1 MDLMST
7 NTEEGDYTKI
17 TIGVIVAIS
26 VAIFVVGLIIDL
38 VGSVD
43 DSASSFQS
51 SSYLVFVWRILCLS
65 VGLYAIFFMFKVGP
79 GNMMVVRLES
89 NQEELL
95 HPVGIEKFVT
105 FSSWTLLVNV
115 LYFAVASLLQLMN
128 NGESSDVGLLGK
140 LQVIL
145 FVGGI
150 SMAFLTA
157 TVVRHIILPNEVKNA
172 REHSHMFLFHEQ
184 IMHNFAAIFLA
195 VEMMLI
201 SPNLASEFAL
211 IGLLF
216 GIIYISFAYINAY
229 YGSGFIAYSF
239 LHPKPKIAPIFAVGL
254 ASSIAIFYLGLW
266 LVSEVRQTNI
276 WLSGI
281 TMIVWIVLIVQFK
294 PVILT
299 DEENKQPIEKIEL

>member
-1 MDLMST
+1 
-7 NTEEGDYTKI
+7 
-17 TIGVIVAIS
+17 VIA
-26 VAIFVVGLIIDL
+26 GLIIDL
-38 VGSVD
+38 FGSVN

-79 GNMMVVRLES
+79 GNMMVVRLET

-115 LYFAVASLLQLMN
+115 LYFAVASLLQLVN
-128 NGESSDVGLLGK
+128 NGESSDIGLLGK

-145 FVGGI
+145 FVAGI

-157 TVVRHIILPNEVKNA
+157 TVVRHIILPNEVRNT

-195 VEMMLI
+195 VEMILV

-211 IGLLF
+211 FGLFF
-216 GIIYISFAYINAY
+216 GIIYLSFAYVNAY
-229 YGSGFIAYSF
+229 YGGGFFVYSF

-254 ASSIAIFYLGLW
+254 ASSLAVFYLGLW

-281 TMIVWIVLIVQFK
+281 TMIVWTVLIVQFK
-294 PVILT
+294 PVMTEI
-299 DEENKQPIEKIEL
+299 DDD

>member
-1 MDLMST
+1 MST
-7 NTEEGDYTKI
+7 NTEESDYTKI
-17 TIGVIVAIS
+17 TIGVIIGVSIAI
-26 VAIFVVGLIIDL
+26 VVVGLIIDL
-38 VGSVD
+38 FSSVD
-43 DSASSFQS
+43 KSASSFQS

-128 NGESSDVGLLGK
+128 NGDSSDIGLLGN

-157 TVVRHIILPNEVKNA
+157 TVVRHIILPNEVRNT
-172 REHSHMFLFHEQ
+172 RDHSHMFLFHEQ

-195 VEMMLI
+195 VEMILV

-211 IGLLF
+211 FGLFF
-216 GIIYISFAYINAY
+216 GIIYISFAYVNAY
-229 YGSGFIAYSF
+229 YGSGFFAYSF

-254 ASSIAIFYLGLW
+254 ASGIAVFYLGLW

-281 TMIVWIVLIVQFK
+281 TMIVWTVLIVQFK
-294 PVILT
+294 PVMTEI
-299 DEENKQPIEKIEL
+299 DDD

>member
-1 MDLMST
+1 MST
-7 NTEEGDYTKI
+7 NTEESDYTKI
-17 TIGVIVAIS
+17 TIGVIIAVSIAI
-26 VAIFVVGLIIDL
+26 VIVGLIIDL
-38 VGSVD
+38 FGSVD
-43 DSASSFQS
+43 KSASSFQS

-79 GNMMVVRLES
+79 GNMMVVRLED
-89 NQEELL
+89 NQDVLL

-115 LYFAVASLLQLMN
+115 LYFAVASLLQLLN
-128 NGESSDVGLLGK
+128 NGEASDIGLLGK
-140 LQVIL
+140 LQVIF
-145 FVGGI
+145 FVAGI

-157 TVVRHIILPNEVKNA
+157 TVVRHIILPNEVRNT

-195 VEMMLI
+195 VEMILV

-211 IGLLF
+211 FGLFF
-216 GIIYISFAYINAY
+216 GIVYLSFAYVNAY
-229 YGSGFIAYSF
+229 YGSGFFVYSF

-254 ASSIAIFYLGLW
+254 ASGIAVFYLGLW

-281 TMIVWIVLIVQFK
+281 TMIVWTVLIVQFK
-294 PVILT
+294 PVMTEI
-299 DEENKQPIEKIEL
+299 DED

>member
-1 MDLMST
+1 MST
-7 NTEEGDYTKI
+7 NTEESDYTKI
-17 TIGVIVAIS
+17 TIGVIIGVSIAI
-26 VAIFVVGLIIDL
+26 VVVGLIIDL
-38 VGSVD
+38 FGSVD
-43 DSASSFQS
+43 KSASSFQS

-79 GNMMVVRLES
+79 GNMMVVRLEG

-145 FVGGI
+145 FVAGI

-157 TVVRHIILPNEVKNA
+157 TVVRHIILPNEVRNA

-195 VEMMLI
+195 VEMILV

-211 IGLLF
+211 FGLFF
-216 GIIYISFAYINAY
+216 GIIYISFAYVNAY
-229 YGSGFIAYSF
+229 YGSGFFAYSF

-254 ASSIAIFYLGLW
+254 ASGIAVFYLGLW

-281 TMIVWIVLIVQFK
+281 TMIVWTVLIVQFK
-294 PVILT
+294 PVMTEI
-299 DEENKQPIEKIEL
+299 DDD

>member
-1 MDLMST
+1 MST
-7 NTEEGDYTKI
+7 NIEESDYTKI
-17 TIGVIVAIS
+17 TIGVIIAVSIAI
-26 VAIFVVGLIIDL
+26 VIVGLIIDL
-38 VGSVD
+38 FGSLNN
-43 DSASSFQS
+43 SASSFQS

-115 LYFAVASLLQLMN
+115 LYFDVASLLQLLN
-128 NGESSDVGLLGK
+128 NGESSDIGLLGN

-145 FVGGI
+145 FVAGI

-157 TVVRHIILPNEVKNA
+157 TVVRHIILPNEVRNT
-172 REHSHMFLFHEQ
+172 RDHSHMFLFHEQ

-195 VEMMLI
+195 VEMILV

-211 IGLLF
+211 FGLFF
-216 GIIYISFAYINAY
+216 GIIYISFAYVNAY
-229 YGSGFIAYSF
+229 YGSGFFAYSF

-254 ASSIAIFYLGLW
+254 ASGIAVFYLGLW

-281 TMIVWIVLIVQFK
+281 TMIVWTVLIVQFK
-294 PVILT
+294 PVMTEI
-299 DEENKQPIEKIEL
+299 DDD

>member
-1 MDLMST
+1 MST
-7 NTEEGDYTKI
+7 NTEESDYTKI
-17 TIGVIVAIS
+17 TIGVIIAVSIAI
-26 VAIFVVGLIIDL
+26 VIVGLIIDL
-38 VGSVD
+38 FGSLNN
-43 DSASSFQS
+43 SASSFQS

-115 LYFAVASLLQLMN
+115 LYFAVASLLQLLN
-128 NGESSDVGLLGK
+128 NGEASDIGLLGK
-140 LQVIL
+140 LQVIF
-145 FVGGI
+145 FVAGI

-157 TVVRHIILPNEVKNA
+157 TVVRHIILPNEVRNT

-195 VEMMLI
+195 VEMILV
-201 SPNLASEFAL
+201 SPNLESEFAL
-211 IGLLF
+211 FGLFF
-216 GIIYISFAYINAY
+216 GIIYISFAYVNAY
-229 YGSGFIAYSF
+229 YGSGFFAYSF
-239 LHPKPKIAPIFAVGL
+239 LHPKPKIASIFAVGL
-254 ASSIAIFYLGLW
+254 ASGIAVFYLGLW

-281 TMIVWIVLIVQFK
+281 TMIVWTVLIVQFK
-294 PVILT
+294 PVMTEI
-299 DEENKQPIEKIEL
+299 DDD

>member
-1 MDLMST
+1 MST
-7 NTEEGDYTKI
+7 NFEESDYTKI
-17 TIGVIVAIS
+17 TIGVIIAVSIAI
-26 VAIFVVGLIIDL
+26 VIVGLIIDL
-38 VGSVD
+38 FGSLNN
-43 DSASSFQS
+43 SASSFQS

-79 GNMMVVRLES
+79 GNMMVVRLEG

-128 NGESSDVGLLGK
+128 NGESSDIGLLGN

-157 TVVRHIILPNEVKNA
+157 TVVRHIILPNEVRNT
-172 REHSHMFLFHEQ
+172 RDHSHMFLFHEQ

-195 VEMMLI
+195 VEMILV

-211 IGLLF
+211 FGLFF
-216 GIIYISFAYINAY
+216 GIIYISFAYVNAY
-229 YGSGFIAYSF
+229 YGSGFFAYSF

-254 ASSIAIFYLGLW
+254 ASGIAVFYLGLW

-281 TMIVWIVLIVQFK
+281 TMIVWTVLIVQFK
-294 PVILT
+294 PVMTEI
-299 DEENKQPIEKIEL
+299 DDD

>member
-1 MDLMST
+1 MST
-7 NTEEGDYTKI
+7 NTEESDYTKI
-17 TIGVIVAIS
+17 TIGVIIGVSIAI
-26 VAIFVVGLIIDL
+26 VIIGLIIDL
-38 VGSVD
+38 FGSVD

-115 LYFAVASLLQLMN
+115 LYFAVACLLQLMN
-128 NGESSDVGLLGK
+128 NGDSSDIGLLGT
-140 LQVIL
+140 LQVIF
-145 FVGGI
+145 FVAGI

-157 TVVRHIILPNEVKNA
+157 TVVRHIILPNEVRNT

-195 VEMMLI
+195 VEMILV

-211 IGLLF
+211 FGLFF
-216 GIIYISFAYINAY
+216 GIVYLSFAYVNAY
-229 YGSGFIAYSF
+229 YGSGFFVYSF

-254 ASSIAIFYLGLW
+254 ASGIAVFYLGLW

-281 TMIVWIVLIVQFK
+281 TMIVWTVLIVQFK
-294 PVILT
+294 PVMTEI
-299 DEENKQPIEKIEL
+299 DDD

>member
-1 MDLMST
+1 MST
-7 NTEEGDYTKI
+7 NTEESDYTKI
-17 TIGVIVAIS
+17 TIGVIIGVSIAI
-26 VAIFVVGLIIDL
+26 VVVGLIIDL
-38 VGSVD
+38 FGSVD
-43 DSASSFQS
+43 KSASSFQS

-128 NGESSDVGLLGK
+128 NGDSSDIGLLGN

-157 TVVRHIILPNEVKNA
+157 TVVRHIILPNEVRNT
-172 REHSHMFLFHEQ
+172 RDHSHMFLFHEQ

-195 VEMMLI
+195 VEMILV

-211 IGLLF
+211 FGLFF
-216 GIIYISFAYINAY
+216 GIIYISFAYVNAY
-229 YGSGFIAYSF
+229 YGSGFFAYSF

-254 ASSIAIFYLGLW
+254 ASGIAVFYLGLW

-281 TMIVWIVLIVQFK
+281 TMIVWTVLIVQFK
-294 PVILT
+294 PVMTEI
-299 DEENKQPIEKIEL
+299 DDD

>member
-1 MDLMST
+1 MST
-7 NTEEGDYTKI
+7 NIEESDYTKI
-17 TIGVIVAIS
+17 TIGVIIAVSIAI
-26 VAIFVVGLIIDL
+26 VIVGLIIDL
-38 VGSVD
+38 FGSLNN
-43 DSASSFQS
+43 SASSFQS

-115 LYFAVASLLQLMN
+115 LYFAVASLLQLLN
-128 NGESSDVGLLGK
+128 NGESSDIGLLGN

-157 TVVRHIILPNEVKNA
+157 TVVRHIILPNEVRNT
-172 REHSHMFLFHEQ
+172 RDHSHMFLFHEQ

-195 VEMMLI
+195 VEMILV

-211 IGLLF
+211 FGLFF
-216 GIIYISFAYINAY
+216 GIIYISFAYVNAY
-229 YGSGFIAYSF
+229 YGSGFFAYSF

-254 ASSIAIFYLGLW
+254 ASGIAVFYLGLW

-281 TMIVWIVLIVQFK
+281 TMIVWTVLIVQFK
-294 PVILT
+294 PVMTEI
-299 DEENKQPIEKIEL
+299 DDD

>member
-1 MDLMST
+1 MST
-7 NTEEGDYTKI
+7 NIEESDYTKI
-17 TIGVIVAIS
+17 TIGVIIAVSIAI
-26 VAIFVVGLIIDL
+26 VIAGLIIDL
-38 VGSVD
+38 FGSVN

-79 GNMMVVRLES
+79 GNMMVVRLET

-115 LYFAVASLLQLMN
+115 LYFAVASLLQLVN
-128 NGESSDVGLLGK
+128 NGESSDIGLLGK

-145 FVGGI
+145 FVAGI

-157 TVVRHIILPNEVKNA
+157 TVVRHIILPNEVRNT

-195 VEMMLI
+195 VEMILV

-211 IGLLF
+211 FGLFF
-216 GIIYISFAYINAY
+216 GIVYLSFAYVNAY
-229 YGSGFIAYSF
+229 YGSGFFAYSF

-254 ASSIAIFYLGLW
+254 ASGIAVFYLGLW

-281 TMIVWIVLIVQFK
+281 TMIVWTVLIVQFK
-294 PVILT
+294 PVMTEIA
-299 DEENKQPIEKIEL
+299 DD

>member
-1 MDLMST
+1 MST
-7 NTEEGDYTKI
+7 NTEESDYTKI
-17 TIGVIVAIS
+17 TIGVIIAVSIAI
-26 VAIFVVGLIIDL
+26 VIAGLIIDL
-38 VGSVD
+38 FGSVD

-51 SSYLVFVWRILCLS
+51 SSYLVFAWRILCLS

-79 GNMMVVRLES
+79 GNMMVVRLEN

-115 LYFAVASLLQLMN
+115 LYFAVASLLQLVN
-128 NGESSDVGLLGK
+128 NGESSDIGLLGK

-145 FVGGI
+145 FVAGI

-157 TVVRHIILPNEVKNA
+157 TVVRHIILPNEVRNT

-195 VEMMLI
+195 VEMILV

-211 IGLLF
+211 FGLFF
-216 GIIYISFAYINAY
+216 GIVYISFAYVNAY
-229 YGSGFIAYSF
+229 YGSGFFAYSF

-254 ASSIAIFYLGLW
+254 ASGIAVFYLGLW

-281 TMIVWIVLIVQFK
+281 TMIVWTVLIVQFK
-294 PVILT
+294 PVMTEI
-299 DEENKQPIEKIEL
+299 DDD

>member
-1 MDLMST
+1 MST
-7 NTEEGDYTKI
+7 NTEESDYTKI
-17 TIGVIVAIS
+17 TIGVIIAVSIAI
-26 VAIFVVGLIIDL
+26 VIVGLIIDL
-38 VGSVD
+38 FGSVD
-43 DSASSFQS
+43 KSASSFQS

-79 GNMMVVRLES
+79 GNMMVVRLED
-89 NQEELL
+89 NQDVLL

-115 LYFAVASLLQLMN
+115 LYFAVASLLQLLN
-128 NGESSDVGLLGK
+128 NGEASDIGLLGK
-140 LQVIL
+140 LQVIF
-145 FVGGI
+145 FVAGI

-157 TVVRHIILPNEVKNA
+157 TVVRHIILPNEVRNT

-195 VEMMLI
+195 VEMILV

-211 IGLLF
+211 FGLFF
-216 GIIYISFAYINAY
+216 GIVYLSFAYVNAY
-229 YGSGFIAYSF
+229 YCSGFFVYSF

-254 ASSIAIFYLGLW
+254 ASGIAVFYLGLW

-281 TMIVWIVLIVQFK
+281 TMIVWTVLIVQFK
-294 PVILT
+294 PVMTEI
-299 DEENKQPIEKIEL
+299 DDD

>member
-1 MDLMST
+1 M
-7 NTEEGDYTKI
+7 I
-17 TIGVIVAIS
+17 A
-26 VAIFVVGLIIDL
+26 GLIIDL
-38 VGSVD
+38 FGSVD

-51 SSYLVFVWRILCLS
+51 SSYLILAWRLLCLS

-79 GNMMVVRLES
+79 GNMLVIRLED

-95 HPVGIEKFVT
+95 HPVGFEKFVT
-105 FSSWTLLVNV
+105 FSSWTLLANV

-128 NGESSDVGLLGK
+128 NGETSDIGLLGT

-145 FVGGI
+145 FVAGI

-157 TVVRHIILPNEVKNA
+157 TVVRHIILPNEVRIA
-172 REHSHMFLFHEQ
+172 REHSHLFLFHEQ

-195 VEMMLI
+195 VEMIMV
-201 SPNLASEFAL
+201 SPRLAPEFAL
-211 IGLLF
+211 FGLFF
-216 GIIYISFAYINAY
+216 GIIYLSFAYMNAY
-229 YGSGFIAYSF
+229 YGGGFFVYSF

-254 ASSIAIFYLGLW
+254 ASSLAVFYLGLW

-281 TMIVWIVLIVQFK
+281 TMIVWVLLVIQFK
-294 PVILT
+294 PVMT
-299 DEENKQPIEKIEL
+299 EFADD

>member
-1 MDLMST
+1 MST
-7 NTEEGDYTKI
+7 NTEESDYTKI
-17 TIGVIVAIS
+17 TIGVIIGVSIAI
-26 VAIFVVGLIIDL
+26 VVVGLIIDL
-38 VGSVD
+38 FGSVD
-43 DSASSFQS
+43 KSASSFQS

-115 LYFAVASLLQLMN
+115 LYFAVASLLQLLN
-128 NGESSDVGLLGK
+128 NGESSDIGLLGN

-157 TVVRHIILPNEVKNA
+157 TVVRHIILPNEVRNT
-172 REHSHMFLFHEQ
+172 RDHSHMFLFHEQ

-195 VEMMLI
+195 VEMILV

-211 IGLLF
+211 FGLFF
-216 GIIYISFAYINAY
+216 GIIYISFAYVNAY
-229 YGSGFIAYSF
+229 YGSGFFAYSF

-254 ASSIAIFYLGLW
+254 ASGIAVFYLGLW

-281 TMIVWIVLIVQFK
+281 TMIVWTVLIVQFK
-294 PVILT
+294 PVMTEI
-299 DEENKQPIEKIEL
+299 DDD

>member
-1 MDLMST
+1 MST
-7 NTEEGDYTKI
+7 NTEESDYTKI
-17 TIGVIVAIS
+17 TIGVIIAVSIAIL
-26 VAIFVVGLIIDL
+26 IVGLIIDL
-38 VGSVD
+38 FGSVI

-79 GNMMVVRLES
+79 GNMMVVRLED
-89 NQEELL
+89 NQDVLL

-115 LYFAVASLLQLMN
+115 LYFSVACLLQLMN
-128 NGESSDVGLLGK
+128 NGESIDTGLLGK

-145 FVGGI
+145 FVAGI

-157 TVVRHIILPNEVKNA
+157 TVVRHIILPNEVRNT

-195 VEMMLI
+195 VEMILV

-211 IGLLF
+211 FGLFF
-216 GIIYISFAYINAY
+216 GIIYLSFAYVNAY
-229 YGSGFIAYSF
+229 YGSGFFVYSF

-254 ASSIAIFYLGLW
+254 ASGIAVFYLGLW

-281 TMIVWIVLIVQFK
+281 TMIVWTVLIVQFK
-294 PVILT
+294 PVMTEI
-299 DEENKQPIEKIEL
+299 DDD

>member
-1 MDLMST
+1 MST
-7 NTEEGDYTKI
+7 NIEESDYTKI
-17 TIGVIVAIS
+17 TIGVIIAVSIAI
-26 VAIFVVGLIIDL
+26 VIAGLIIDL
-38 VGSVD
+38 FGSVN

-79 GNMMVVRLES
+79 GNMMVVRLET

-115 LYFAVASLLQLMN
+115 LYFAVASLLQLVN
-128 NGESSDVGLLGK
+128 NGESSDIGLLGK

-145 FVGGI
+145 FVAGI

-157 TVVRHIILPNEVKNA
+157 TVVRHIILPNEVRNT

-195 VEMMLI
+195 VEMILV

-211 IGLLF
+211 FGLFF
-216 GIIYISFAYINAY
+216 GIIYLSFAYVNAY
-229 YGSGFIAYSF
+229 YGGGFFVYSF

-254 ASSIAIFYLGLW
+254 ASSLAVFYLGLW

-281 TMIVWIVLIVQFK
+281 TMIVWTVLIVQFK
-294 PVILT
+294 PVMTEI
-299 DEENKQPIEKIEL
+299 DDD

>member
-1 MDLMST
+1 MST
-7 NTEEGDYTKI
+7 NTEESDYTKI
-17 TIGVIVAIS
+17 TIGVIIAVSIAIL
-26 VAIFVVGLIIDL
+26 IVGLIIDL
-38 VGSVD
+38 FGSVI

-128 NGESSDVGLLGK
+128 NGESSDIGLLGI

-145 FVGGI
+145 FVAGI

-157 TVVRHIILPNEVKNA
+157 TVVRHIILPNEVRNT

-195 VEMMLI
+195 VEMILI
-201 SPNLASEFAL
+201 KPNLASEFAL
-211 IGLLF
+211 FGLFF
-216 GIIYISFAYINAY
+216 GIIYISFAYVNAY
-229 YGSGFIAYSF
+229 YGSGFFAYSF

-254 ASSIAIFYLGLW
+254 ASGIAVFYLGLW

-281 TMIVWIVLIVQFK
+281 TMIVWTALIVQFK
-294 PVILT
+294 PVMSEI
-299 DEENKQPIEKIEL
+299 DDD

>member
-1 MDLMST
+1 MST
-7 NTEEGDYTKI
+7 NTEESDYTKI
-17 TIGVIVAIS
+17 TIGVIIAVSIAI
-26 VAIFVVGLIIDL
+26 VIAGLIIDL
-38 VGSVD
+38 FGSVN

-79 GNMMVVRLES
+79 GNMMVVRLET

-115 LYFAVASLLQLMN
+115 LYFAVASLLQLVN
-128 NGESSDVGLLGK
+128 NGESSDIGLLGK

-145 FVGGI
+145 FVAGI

-157 TVVRHIILPNEVKNA
+157 TVVRHIILPNEVRNT

-195 VEMMLI
+195 VEMILV

-211 IGLLF
+211 FGLFF
-216 GIIYISFAYINAY
+216 GIVYLSFAYVNAY
-229 YGSGFIAYSF
+229 YGSGFFAYSF

-254 ASSIAIFYLGLW
+254 ASGIAVFYLGLW

-281 TMIVWIVLIVQFK
+281 TMIVWTVLIVQFK
-294 PVILT
+294 PVMTEI
-299 DEENKQPIEKIEL
+299 DDD

>member
-1 MDLMST
+1 MST
-7 NTEEGDYTKI
+7 NIEESDYTKI
-17 TIGVIVAIS
+17 TIGVIIAVSIAI
-26 VAIFVVGLIIDL
+26 VIAGLIIDL
-38 VGSVD
+38 FGSVN

-79 GNMMVVRLES
+79 GNMMVVRLEN

-115 LYFAVASLLQLMN
+115 LYFAVASLLQLVN
-128 NGESSDVGLLGK
+128 NGESSDIGLLGK

-145 FVGGI
+145 FVAGI

-157 TVVRHIILPNEVKNA
+157 TVVRHIILPNEVRNT

-195 VEMMLI
+195 VEMILV

-211 IGLLF
+211 FGLFF
-216 GIIYISFAYINAY
+216 GIVYLSFAYVNAY
-229 YGSGFIAYSF
+229 YGSGFFAYSF

-254 ASSIAIFYLGLW
+254 ASGIAVFYLGLW

-281 TMIVWIVLIVQFK
+281 TMIVWTVLIVQFK
-294 PVILT
+294 PVMTEIA
-299 DEENKQPIEKIEL
+299 DD